1 MAVSKPFIDKE
12 MYLVSGEL
20 LNEKYKFIIQLH
32 DKDKSESALIGL
44 SGNIVRIEA
53 NAQRMDEVFEYLKA
67 VLVRQFGEVK
77 P

>member
-1 MAVSKPFIDKE
+1 MAVSKPFIDEE

-67 VLVRQFGEVK
+67 MLVRQFGEVK